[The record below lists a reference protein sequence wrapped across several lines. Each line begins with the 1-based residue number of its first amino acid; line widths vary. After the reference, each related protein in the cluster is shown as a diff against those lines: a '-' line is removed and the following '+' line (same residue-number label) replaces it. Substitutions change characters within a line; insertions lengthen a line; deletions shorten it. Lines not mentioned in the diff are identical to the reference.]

1 VVQGRT
7 TSELAL
13 GSRFIDTHRELRLAH
28 LVRSHWRVT
37 VAQIAENVMLP
48 MIEMCQNTQCI
59 VEYLSYNFHCDV
71 LQNWILRQSCLH
83 LAIAHTFHLI
93 SYGPAPRQMLFS
105 LFGCYSRYALLDLF
119 AFLQLRESTQTL
131 LKRVGKIPRRN
142 CKICSKGCSGGHQCV
157 YFRCD
162 CWKGL
167 ADQRG
172 KKCGNTLY
180 YNSQTNYTVRFCN
193 YSVLSCR

>member
-1 VVQGRT
+1 
-7 TSELAL
+7 
-13 GSRFIDTHRELRLAH
+13 
-28 LVRSHWRVT
+28 
-37 VAQIAENVMLP
+37 

-93 SYGPAPRQMLFS
+93 SYGPAQKQMLFS
-105 LFGCYSRYALLDLF
+105 LIGCYSRYALLDLF

-162 CWKGL
+162 CWKDF

-172 KKCGNTLY
+172 KNVVILYITTPKQTTLY
-180 YNSQTNYTVRFCN
+180 VSVIIAYFRVGITLWNLKTFFPRFKILHSSYNDKKYNYYKYAN
-193 YSVLSCR
+193 YLVLLLANLNI